1 MVPAPH
7 GPLMIFRTSFAPLLT
22 ALAAVGIL
30 GCTQETVEPCAP
42 MELVVTPL
50 DTSSPVDMNL
60 PDCWQDLS
68 EFGVAQDTA
77 YRFTWRGVDMGRRHL
92 Q

>member
-1 MVPAPH
+1 MVSRIP
-7 GPLMIFRTSFAPLLT
+7 FASL
-22 ALAAVGIL
+22 LAALVAAGTL

-42 MELVVTPL
+42 MELDCDCPL

-77 YRFTWRGVDMGRRHL
+77 YRFT
-92 Q
+92 